1 MTLEIERANS
11 QIEQNFMV
19 RKNDFYLPGFQIKY
33 DIHKYVTVLADC
45 PQFKS
50 TLFNRKVSTVKPP
63 NVIVTS
69 RTENCK
75 KDIMNPNNCS
85 RQQWEADLK
94 VVFTANMT
102 RMYISPISGALVLT
116 YHRDAIDKNK
126 FTATVK

>member
-19 RKNDFYLPGFQIKY
+19 RKNDFYLLGFQIKY
-33 DIHKYVTVLADC
+33 DITVLADC

-85 RQQWEADLK
+85 RQQWEADLT

-102 RMYISPISGALVLT
+102 RLYISPISRALVLT
-116 YHRDAIDKNK
+116 YDRDAIDKNK
-126 FTATVK
+126 FTATFK